1 MSVPLLHDCIH
12 LCFLFFSFYG
22 QLFHKGNI
30 DLRSLNAD
38 LKIRSLEF
46 YDLNL
51 CKPCWR
57 FRYGVDL
64 ATLFVP

>member
-1 MSVPLLHDCIH
+1 MFS
-12 LCFLFFSFYG
+12 FFSFYG
-22 QLFHKGNI
+22 QLLHKGNI